1 MIYAYRISFIMY
13 RCHATVG
20 STHYEKEN
28 AIHEIVIGNL
38 QESNLGY
45 VWSLVLS
52 NPVWTQPYLEGCN

>member
-1 MIYAYRISFIMY
+1 MY

-20 STHYEKEN
+20 SPHYEKEN

-38 QESNLGY
+38 QESTLGY

-52 NPVWTQPYLEGCN
+52 NPVWTQPYLKGCS